1 MVFPIVM
8 YGYESWTI
16 KKAERRIDAFELW
29 CWRSPLDC
37 KEIQPVHPKG
47 NQSQIFIGRAD
58 AEAETPILWP
68 PDAKNWLIWKDPDA
82 GKDWRQ
88 ERGWQRMRW
97 LDGIT
102 DSMDMSLSKLRELV
116 MDRKAWRAAVHWVA
130 KSWTR
135 LSHWTELNWQGPAQ
149 WQSWERMPHSW
160 QHSPSGEKVFAFLL
174 GEWPVNAHET
184 SWGTKVCWEKHW
196 DREQGKRASPSPSQF
211 PPIHSS
217 CFPSSRTPNR
227 WSLSTISTGK
237 ASHLCPESSYKLVL
251 CICRVSEG
259 VF

>member
-1 MVFPIVM
+1 
-8 YGYESWTI
+8 
-16 KKAERRIDAFELW
+16 
-29 CWRSPLDC
+29 
-37 KEIQPVHPKG
+37 
-47 NQSQIFIGRAD
+47 
-58 AEAETPILWP
+58 
-68 PDAKNWLIWKDPDA
+68 
-82 GKDWRQ
+82 
-88 ERGWQRMRW
+88 
-97 LDGIT
+97 
-102 DSMDMSLSKLRELV
+102 MSLSKLRELV

-149 WQSWERMPHSW
+149 WQSWERMSHSW